1 MLVNST
7 FVSHTNDKVKR
18 RAGGVRRAHPDTAPR
33 SGAGDGHVASGC
45 ASYHAYSRMSCPATW
60 PSPTP
65 DLSYRSLHLGAV
77 SKCTLTKVTRVDTE
91 VTQGVT
97 NVTRGVTRMT
107 DNSTVRTKLARR
119 HRAYPLN
126 KLANE
131 QAPK

>member
-18 RAGGVRRAHPDTAPR
+18 RAGGVRRAHPVAAR
-33 SGAGDGHVASGC
+33 RCGACDGHVASGC

-77 SKCTLTKVTRVDTE
+77 SKCTPGVWRLAFGVAFRV
-91 VTQGVT
+91 
-97 NVTRGVTRMT
+97 
-107 DNSTVRTKLARR
+107 NS
-119 HRAYPLN
+119 
-126 KLANE
+126 
-131 QAPK
+131 APNPVGQTPNA